1 MDQFQDSH
9 MTIET
14 NTRNTRQI
22 DRGIVQQL
30 RDKVRGPI
38 FCPGDNDF
46 DTVRRVFNL
55 EIDKFPAIIVQ
66 CLTIEDVIRALDFAH
81 AHQLLT
87 SVRGSGHNIA
97 GNAVCDGGIVIDL
110 SHMKKIEVIAKDQ
123 VVHAEP
129 GVIWGEFDRETQK
142 YGLATPGGT
151 VSSTGIAGLTLGG
164 GFGWLLGKYGLT
176 CDNLLAANIVT
187 ADGRFLH
194 TNAEEN
200 ADLFWGLRGGGGNF
214 GIVTSFTYRAHPVDQ
229 VLGGTIV
236 YPLQKGR
243 EVLQFFRSFTQS
255 APVELTA
262 STTLLVASDGT
273 PVVTIDLC
281 YAGSVSAG
289 EKVLKPLLKFGTPLK
304 NHIRLQSYGQFQTM
318 YDSSFVSG
326 QRGYWKSGFLT
337 TLSDEA
343 IDVILT
349 WFKNVASARTVI
361 LLDHLHGAMH
371 RVGQN
376 ETAFS
381 HREAKY
387 SLLIASIW
395 SRREEADSN
404 RSWTR
409 GFFHDMESFFKN
421 KVYVNCLGEEGET
434 RVIEA
439 YGADK
444 YEQLALLKQKYDP
457 ENFFRMNQNI
467 KPKSSI

>member
-1 MDQFQDSH
+1 VDQFQDSRT
-9 MTIET
+9 MEPNI
-14 NTRNTRQI
+14 RDMRQI
-22 DRGIVQQL
+22 DRRIVQQL
-30 RDKVRGPI
+30 RKTVKGPI
-38 FCPGDNDF
+38 LCPGDNDF
-46 DTVRRVFNL
+46 DTARRVFNL

-66 CLTIEDVIRALDFAH
+66 CLTVEDIMRALDFAH

-87 SVRGSGHNIA
+87 AIRGSGHNIA

-110 SHMKKIEVIAKDQ
+110 SHMKKIEVVAKDQ
-123 VVHAEP
+123 IVRAEP
-129 GVIWGEFDRETQK
+129 GITWGEFDRETQK

-164 GFGWLLGKYGLT
+164 GIGWLLGKHGLT
-176 CDNLLAANIVT
+176 CDNLLSANIVT
-187 ADGRFLH
+187 ANGHFLH

-200 ADLFWGLRGGGGNF
+200 ADLFWALRGGGGNF
-214 GIVTSFTYRAHPVDQ
+214 GIVTSFTYRAYPVDQ

-243 EVLQFFRSFTQS
+243 DVLQFFRSFTQS
-255 APVELTA
+255 APDELTA
-262 STTLLVASDGT
+262 SATFLTTSDGT

-281 YAGSVSAG
+281 YAGSVSEG
-289 EKVLKPLLKFGTPLK
+289 EKVLKPLLKFSTPLK
-304 NHIRLQSYGQFQTM
+304 NHISLQSYGQFQTM

-343 IDVILT
+343 IDIILT
-349 WFKNVASARTVI
+349 WFKNVASAKTVI
-361 LLDHLHGAMH
+361 LLDHLHGAMR
-371 RVGQN
+371 RVSQD

-381 HREAKY
+381 HREAEY

-395 SRREEADSN
+395 SKREEADRN

-409 GFFHDMESFFKN
+409 RFFHDMEGFFKN
-421 KVYVNCLGEEGET
+421 KVYVNYLGEEGDE

-439 YGADK
+439 YGANK
-444 YEQLALLKQKYDP
+444 YEQLASLKQKYDP
-457 ENFFRMNQNI
+457 KNFFRLNQNI
-467 KPKSSI
+467 RPKFGD